1 MRRLII
7 LLSLAVLAAGC
18 GSGDGAGEPSATGG
32 GVEDP
37 AAAVAELLDALT
49 EGRAA
54 DTEAVVDE
62 SQLAILTFIEGA
74 SGDEVARLIADGVP
88 AEVRRSFWNT
98 FTESLPQFAG
108 ETVGRL
114 RIGAVEDVRFETI
127 DFAAVAVEI
136 GDTGR
141 AADWLVRMTADGWK
155 VDLLATFGLA
165 VAPNLWAWSETL
177 PEGAPR
183 QAVLAAIDGHRP
195 SLEVARARADSTL
208 PQAAFDALDALIER

>member
-1 MRRLII
+1 MRRLTV
-7 LLSLAVLAAGC
+7 LLCLAALAAAC
-18 GSGDGAGEPSATGG
+18 GSGEANTEPSATAEGAG
-32 GVEDP
+32 DP

-74 SGDEVARLIADGVP
+74 SGEEVARLIADGVP
-88 AEVRRSFWNT
+88 ADVRRSFWNT

-114 RIGAVEDVRFETI
+114 HVGDVESVQLETS
-127 DFAAVAVEI
+127 DFAAVSVEI

-141 AADWLVRMTADGWK
+141 AADWLVRMTDDGWK
-155 VDLLATFGLA
+155 VDLLATFGIA

-177 PEGAPR
+177 PQGEPR
-183 QAVLAAIDGHRP
+183 QAVLDAIDEHRP
-195 SLEVARARADSTL
+195 SLQVARDRADTTL
-208 PQAAFDALDALIER
+208 PQAAFDALDALIAR